1 MGPIDPE
8 MMPSELSQQGPT
20 DSFAVD
26 QQPLQREPTQPTT
39 QEPYAPVAELRL
51 SDVAELAQLPAKE
64 KRKLPAAKNYAAEE
78 EVRLLA
84 TDVYNIVKRIKQNR
98 SALEDE
104 WLSNQ
109 RLCTMHHD
117 GNQSYKGRSNV
128 YVPTYATARDTI
140 VSQLARGLFPSDE
153 YMDVESVD
161 INAEP
166 AALTVKD
173 RIKYEFE
180 CNAKLK
186 VNIKPAITQYVDHG
200 NGVVKY
206 TYDTGKQFI
215 GRKIKGFQFAK
226 SKPRGFTVSARSIF
240 NIVVYPE
247 NASDEK
253 EVQITAE
260 YLILSRQYAQEMAK
274 ADRWENSEDALNS
287 SLIANDDD
295 QFARDTTL
303 QDIAK
308 VPGLGTQVDNLAP
321 EKSVA
326 QLLSGVEIWCSIQLP
341 DDAYVDGESVGSPVP
356 VRILM
361 VNAVPVI
368 VTRNPFFHQSH
379 PYLWARANVVP
390 GSFYGS
396 WVGRKSKGLQYLIN
410 DLANQ
415 TNDCGIYALNPIQ
428 VIDTNLMSGPVLPL
442 APGRIYRTRNIK
454 EAMRFEHPPGELIQ
468 YGHQMTGMWI
478 SALMDNSGAPPVL
491 QGQGRSQETATGQS
505 ILQRNALQPLQ
516 DKVEELEQQWMVP
529 LMVNCWALLV
539 QYSEEPVIING
550 QQLTLPDLDLFDY
563 NFKYLASSQIANQQV
578 RAQQAI
584 QFLQASVPIARLLAA
599 NQKQMDPTIVLKS
612 LFRDLGLRQ
621 FEQFVFPMSQMQV
634 LQNAAGQSG
643 STQGPTQEQSQEVRG
658 SEQNA
663 PGPAQAG
670 TMTEEPQATD
680 DFSTTRTIADEIA
693 AMAGRSGG
701 AV

>member
-8 MMPSELSQQGPT
+8 MMPPSMEPDG
-20 DSFAVD
+20 FATEQLPPPV
-26 QQPLQREPTQPTT
+26 EPVAPTT
-39 QEPYAPVAELRL
+39 QEPYAPLAELNAG
-51 SDVAELAQLPAKE
+51 DAPGMEQVP
-64 KRKLPAAKNYAAEE
+64 KRSLPAAKNYAADEE
-78 EVRLLA
+78 TKLLA
-84 TDVYNIVKRIKQNR
+84 LDAYQIVSNIKQNR
-98 SALEDE
+98 SELESE
-104 WLSNQ
+104 WLQTQ
-109 RLCTMHHD
+109 RLSTMQHD
-117 GNQSYKGRSNV
+117 GNQAYKGRSNV

-140 VSQLARGLFPSDE
+140 VSQLSRGLFPSDE
-153 YMDVESVD
+153 YMDIESVD
-161 INAEP
+161 VNAEEQ
-166 AALTVKD
+166 ATIVKD

-186 VNIKPAITQYVDHG
+186 VQLKPAITQYTDHG

-215 GRKIKGFQFAK
+215 GRKTKGFQFAK
-226 SKPRGFTVSARSIF
+226 SRSRGFTVSSRSIF
-240 NIVVYPE
+240 NVVVYPE

-260 YLILSRQYAQEMAK
+260 YLILSRQYALEMAK
-274 ADRWENSEDALNS
+274 ADRWENSEDALASNS
-287 SLIANDDD
+287 VASDND
-295 QFARDTTL
+295 QYARDTTL
-303 QDIAK
+303 ADIAK
-308 VPGLGTQVDNLAP
+308 VPGLSTPVDNSDP
-321 EKSVA
+321 KRPIA
-326 QLLSGVEIWCSIQLP
+326 QLLSGVEIWCSIPLP
-341 DDAYVDGESVGSPVP
+341 NDAYVDGESVGSPVP

-361 VNAVPVI
+361 VSGVPVI
-368 VTRNPFFHQSH
+368 VTRNPFFHQNH
-379 PYLWARANVVP
+379 PYLWARANVIP

-396 WVGRKSKGLQYLIN
+396 WIGRKSKGLQYLIN

-468 YGHQMTGMWI
+468 YGHQMTGMWV

-491 QGQGRSQETATGQS
+491 QGQGRSNETATGQS

-516 DKVEELEQQWMVP
+516 DKIEELEQQWMLP
-529 LMVNCWALLV
+529 LMQNCWALLV
-539 QYSEEPVIING
+539 QYSDEPVIVKG
-550 QQLTLPDLDLFDY
+550 QQLTLPDLDMFDY
-563 NFKYLASSQIANQQV
+563 NFKYLASSQVANQQV

-584 QFLQASVPIARLLAA
+584 QFLQAAVPIGQMLLA
-599 NQKQMDPTIVLKS
+599 NQKMMDPTIVLKS

-621 FEQFVFPMSQMQV
+621 FDQFVFPMNQMQV
-634 LQNAAGQSG
+634 LQAAGGQPG
-643 STQGPTQEQSQEVRG
+643 QPGQGKPENPEQVRG

-670 TMTEEPQATD
+670 TPIEEPQATD
-680 DFSTTRTIADEIA
+680 DFSTTRSIADEIA

-701 AV
+701 ALE